1 MGCVSFQLEANPC
14 EGFGN
19 DFNPNVPFPA
29 GIPAWSRVTC
39 NLRKDGLTHLKRTQ
53 FNVSWW
59 REERNWQGTAN
70 SDWPLKH

>member
-1 MGCVSFQLEANPC
+1 LEANPC

-39 NLRKDGLTHLKRTQ
+39 NLRKDGLTHLKRTHIKNT
-53 FNVSWW
+53 NVLAAHGLSVAKFTP
-59 REERNWQGTAN
+59 EMEIFA
-70 SDWPLKH
+70 